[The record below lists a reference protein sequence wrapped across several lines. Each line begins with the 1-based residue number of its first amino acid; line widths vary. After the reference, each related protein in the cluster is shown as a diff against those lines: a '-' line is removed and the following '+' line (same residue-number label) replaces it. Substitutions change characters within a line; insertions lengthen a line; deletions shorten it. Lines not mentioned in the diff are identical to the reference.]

1 MKTGRLEFILH
12 LVCWSLYTFIAMYGR
27 GQYWNAMEQANI
39 VMAFVSFPVAF
50 FIHAFYVFPRFFK
63 QQKWAWYGM
72 LLLAG
77 YVSLETIRA
86 VWIASDPNMPDFQ
99 QVFMGEHDVLPPVF
113 FGYLFSFVYASVKNG
128 SKQNT
133 EIEQLKK
140 ANFEAGKTVSETPE
154 KTEAA
159 QNPVATNDFFFV
171 QTGNAKKRIA
181 FNDILYI
188 SGEGNYVY
196 YITAAEKVLV
206 RKSIREVLQTLPVSD
221 FIQIH
226 RSFVVALRRIEKVQD
241 NHVYIAGE
249 RIPVSSTYRE
259 LFLQTIESLQR

>member
-1 MKTGRLEFILH
+1 MKTGRLEFVIH
-12 LVCWSLYTFIAMYGR
+12 LLCWSLYTFIAVYGR

-39 VMAFVSFPVAF
+39 VMAFVSLPVAF
-50 FIHAFYVFPRFFK
+50 FFHAFYVFPHFFK
-63 QQKWAWYGM
+63 QQKWGWYGM

-77 YVSLETIRA
+77 YVCLETIRA

-99 QVFMGEHDVLPPVF
+99 QVFMGKHDVLTPVF
-113 FGYLFSFVYASVKNG
+113 FGYLFSFVYASVKNWI
-128 SKQNT
+128 KQNK

-140 ANFEAGKTVSETPE
+140 ANIAAEQAVSETPE
-154 KTEAA
+154 KTEPV
-159 QNPVATNDFFFV
+159 QNPAAPNDFFFV
-171 QTGNAKKRIA
+171 QTGNAKKRLA

-196 YITAAEKVLV
+196 YITATEKVLV

-259 LFLQTIESLQR
+259 VFLQTIDALS

>member
-1 MKTGRLEFILH
+1 MKTGRLEFVIH
-12 LVCWSLYTFIAMYGR
+12 LLCWSLYTFIAMYGR

-39 VMAFVSFPVAF
+39 VMAFVSLPVAF
-50 FIHAFYVFPRFFK
+50 FFHAFYVFPRFFK
-63 QQKWAWYGM
+63 QQKWGWYGM

-77 YVSLETIRA
+77 YVCLETIRA

-99 QVFMGEHDVLPPVF
+99 QVFMGKHDVLTPVF
-113 FGYLFSFVYASVKNG
+113 FGYLFSFVYASVKNWI
-128 SKQNT
+128 KQNK

-140 ANFEAGKTVSETPE
+140 ANIAAEQAVSETPE
-154 KTEAA
+154 KTEPV
-159 QNPVATNDFFFV
+159 QNPAAPNDFFFV
-171 QTGNAKKRIA
+171 QTGNAKKRLA

-196 YITAAEKVLV
+196 YITATEKVLV

-259 LFLQTIESLQR
+259 VFLQTINALS